1 MSFGITIVQ
10 LQLALRQPGCPI
22 CSMQEQAG
30 ARYIS
35 NLLWESVN
43 DVETRERIIASLGY
57 CPEHTLLLAS
67 MEVNRHGSVMGTS
80 IIYEHLAQVVIH
92 RLETWRPEKGL
103 PQWLIPIRRVL
114 AWLKIVPARRPP
126 SQNVLSVES
135 PCRVCQIAEGS
146 AQFALLN
153 LLEELE
159 VHLDDWG
166 PLLAASD
173 GLCLQ
178 HLRDCLDNY
187 SEIHPEATQYL
198 VKDTIRRLE
207 DREKR
212 MNEYIRKHAWDARH
226 EAITPAEHRS
236 WKETLSFFSGYPP
249 SRF

>member
-22 CSMQEQAG
+22 CYIRQQAG

-43 DVETRERIIASLGY
+43 DVETRERIVASLGY

-67 MEVNRHGSVMGTS
+67 MEVDRHGSAMGTS
-80 IIYEHLAQVVIH
+80 IIYEHLAQVVVH
-92 RLETWRPEKGL
+92 RLETWHPPEERAS
-103 PQWLIPIRRVL
+103 QWRIFIQRILG
-114 AWLKIVPARRPP
+114 WLKVAPSRRPP
-126 SQNVLSVES
+126 KNVLSVDAS
-135 PCRVCQIAEGS
+135 CRVCQIADGS
-146 AQFALLN
+146 AQFSLSN

-159 VHLDDWG
+159 THLDKWKR
-166 PLLAASD
+166 LLAASD

-187 SEIHPEATQYL
+187 MEMYPKATEYL
-198 VKDTIRRLE
+198 IKDTIQRLE
-207 DREKR
+207 DRRKR

-226 EAITPAEHRS
+226 EAITSEEHCS
-236 WKETLSFFSGYPP
+236 WKETLSFFSSYPP